1 MPAFAAVRG
10 LRERH
15 RNDPIDHRR
24 VEGEGTGLLPSS
36 KGQDCPGLRAR
47 AADGLALRPNRE
59 PQCLAL
65 PPPRHRKRAGARM
78 HAWPRVAE
86 FADAGLAAPILSI
99 ARMSLRY
106 GARVDRPPPVVVAAR
121 PWGGT
126 GPGARRPD
134 PYRLLGLSQAD
145 SSVPETDYDVEHP
158 GFELV
163 DLEANPIGPLGAVVP
178 IAVVNQP
185 DPRPRAVAP
194 RSLARPN
201 RSAYPDPR
209 RALIVTTADPGFR
222 SSRET
227 SGENR
232 P

>member
-1 MPAFAAVRG
+1 LGKQRTRTPAVLDVRATTNRNWEKPSMPAFAAVRG

-145 SSVPETDYDVEHP
+145 SSVP
-158 GFELV
+158 LR
-163 DLEANPIGPLGAVVP
+163 GPWWSDRMLASTP
-178 IAVVNQP
+178 THNAR
-185 DPRPRAVAP
+185 DERP
-194 RSLARPN
+194 
-201 RSAYPDPR
+201 
-209 RALIVTTADPGFR
+209 
-222 SSRET
+222 
-227 SGENR
+227 
-232 P
+232 